1 MPNESVNIYKLIV
14 LYMLNRVRTPLP
26 QGIIFD
32 FVINHGYTNY
42 FTILSAFGD
51 LLQGELIRE
60 DATYHQSYYMLT
72 DTGRE
77 TLESFGSLLAF
88 EIKEEIGEYLKEKKY
103 EIIEKSSL
111 VSDYQRTK
119 EGTYLASCTLREGT
133 HVLFHLELDV
143 ATETD
148 AIHVCDN
155 WRIQSEKLYQQAM
168 VQLLSPI
175 NPK

>member
-1 MPNESVNIYKLIV
+1 
-14 LYMLNRVRTPLP
+14 
-26 QGIIFD
+26 
-32 FVINHGYTNY
+32 
-42 FTILSAFGD
+42 
-51 LLQGELIRE
+51 
-60 DATYHQSYYMLT
+60 MLT

>member
-14 LYMLNRVRTPLP
+14 LYMLGRVRAPLP
-26 QGIIFD
+26 QEIISGFL
-32 FVINHGYTNY
+32 IGHGYTNY
-42 FTILSAFGD
+42 FTTLSAFGD
-51 LLQGELIRE
+51 LVQGDLIRE

-72 DTGRE
+72 EAGKE
-77 TLESFGSLLAF
+77 TLESFGSLLAVDIKD
-88 EIKEEIGEYLKEKKY
+88 EIDEYLKEKKF
-103 EIIEKSSL
+103 EIIEESSL

-155 WRIQSEKLYQQAM
+155 WKVQSEKLYQQAM
-168 VQLLSPI
+168 VQLLSSMDSI
-175 NPK
+175 